1 MGIILRLRTEIGN
14 TDVTVP
20 SAPPNDHGFGTE
32 RRRVAVIGAGIS
44 GLASAYLLSS
54 RHDVTLYESAAYLGG
69 HSNTVDVTIGDVSHP
84 VDTGFLV
91 YNERT
96 YPNLVRL
103 FAELGVRAHRSEMS
117 FGVSLDDGRTEWAGT
132 NLDSVF
138 AQRRNLVSPGFL
150 GMLGDIMR
158 FNRDAE
164 ANLAAARISGI
175 TLGEL
180 LERGAYGLR
189 FREAYL
195 LPMVAAIW
203 SGARQDVVKF
213 PAESFLQFALN
224 HGLLQLTDRP
234 QWLTVD
240 GGSRRYVGLL
250 RSHLRDVRTETPVRS
265 ARRDGGRVAVATDR
279 GTETFDAVVFGTHA
293 PTTLRLLADARPD
306 EHAVLAPVRYQTNVA
321 VLHRDPRLLPRRR
334 KVWSA
339 WNYLG
344 RSAEGQFG
352 PVCVSY
358 LINKLQPIPF
368 ADPIIVTLNPFVDPD
383 PALEFARFEYEHPV
397 LDAGALSAQRHL
409 ASVQGRHQAW
419 FAGAW
424 TGYGFHEDGLKSA
437 LRVAAALGAAPTWAV
452 L

>member
-1 MGIILRLRTEIGN
+1 MTNRNTEL
-14 TDVTVP
+14 T
-20 SAPPNDHGFGTE
+20 AAAAGFGAE
-32 RRRVAVIGAGIS
+32 RQRIAVIGAGIS
-44 GLASAYLLSS
+44 GLASAYLLAS
-54 RHDVTLYESAAYLGG
+54 RHEVTLYEAASYLGG
-69 HSNTVDVTIGDVSHP
+69 HSNTVDVTVGDQTHP

-117 FGVSLDDGRTEWAGT
+117 FGVSLDDGSTEWAGT

-138 AQRRNLVSPGFL
+138 AQRQHLVSPRFL
-150 GMLGDIMR
+150 GMLADINR
-158 FNRDAE
+158 FNRESRD
-164 ANLAAARISGI
+164 NLAAARVSGL

-180 LERGAYGLR
+180 LDRGAYGR
-189 FREAYL
+189 QFREAYL

-203 SGARQDVVKF
+203 SGGRQDVLKF

-240 GGSRRYVGLL
+240 GGSRRYVGLI
-250 RSHLRDVRTETPVRS
+250 RSHLKDVRVACPVRQV
-265 ARRDGGRVAVATDR
+265 RRLER
-279 GTETFDAVVFGTHA
+279 GVEVTTALGVERFDAVVFATHA
-293 PTTLRLLADARPD
+293 PTTLQLLVDALPEERAALGPI
-306 EHAVLAPVRYQTNVA
+306 RYQTNLA
-321 VLHRDPRLLPRRR
+321 VLHRDAALLPRRR

-344 RSAEGQFG
+344 RSTGDEAG

-368 ADPIIVTLNPFVDPD
+368 ATPIVVTLNPFVSPD
-383 PALEFARFEYEHPV
+383 PSLEFGRFSYEHPI
-397 LDAGALSAQRHL
+397 LDAGALAAQARL
-409 ASVQGRHQAW
+409 PAAQGLHRAW

-424 TGYGFHEDGLKSA
+424 SGYGFHEDGLRSA
-437 LRVAAALGAAPTWAV
+437 LRVAAAFGAAPAWAV
-452 L
+452 M

>member
-1 MGIILRLRTEIGN
+1 
-14 TDVTVP
+14 VTSLTP
-20 SAPPNDHGFGTE
+20 SPDLHGFGAE

-54 RHDVTLYESAAYLGG
+54 RHDVTLYESAGYLGG
-69 HSNTVDVTIGDVSHP
+69 HSNTVDVTIGGLTHP

-103 FAELGVRAHRSEMS
+103 FAELGVGVHRSEMS
-117 FGVSLDDGRTEWAGT
+117 FGVSLDGGRTEWAGT
-132 NLDSVF
+132 SLDSVF
-138 AQRRNLVSPGFL
+138 AQRRNLLSPSFL
-150 GMLGDIMR
+150 GMLGDILR
-158 FNRDAE
+158 FNRDAV
-164 ANLAAARISGI
+164 ANLAAVRASGI

-180 LERGAYGLR
+180 LDRGAYGRR

-203 SGARQDVVKF
+203 SGARRDVIDF
-213 PAESFLQFALN
+213 PAASYLQFALN
-224 HGLLQLTDRP
+224 HGLLRLTDRP

-240 GGSRRYVGLL
+240 GGSRRYVGLI
-250 RSHLRDVRTETPVRS
+250 RSRLGDVRIATPVRGVRRS
-265 ARRDGGRVAVATDR
+265 AGRVDVATDR

-293 PTTLRLLADARPD
+293 PATLRLLADARPD
-306 EHAVLAPVRYQTNVA
+306 EHAVLSTVRYQTNVA

-344 RSAEGQFG
+344 HGAAGSDG

-368 ADPIIVTLNPFVDPD
+368 PDPVVVTLNPFTDPD
-383 PALEFARFEYEHPV
+383 PALEFARFNYEHPV
-397 LDAGALSAQRHL
+397 LDAGALSSQAGL
-409 ASVQGRHQAW
+409 AGVQGRHQAW

-424 TGYGFHEDGLKSA
+424 TGYGFHEDGLNSA
-437 LRVAAALGAAPTWAV
+437 LRVAAAFGASPSWAV
-452 L
+452 P

>member
-1 MGIILRLRTEIGN
+1 V
-14 TDVTVP
+14 TDADSP
-20 SAPPNDHGFGTE
+20 SDLQGFGAE
-32 RRRVAVIGAGIS
+32 RRRIAVIGAGIS

-69 HSNTVDVTIGDVSHP
+69 HSNTVDVTIGDMTHP

-103 FAELGVRAHRSEMS
+103 FAELGVQAHRSEMS
-117 FGVSLDDGRTEWAGT
+117 FGVSLDGGRTEWAGT
-132 NLDSVF
+132 DLDSVF
-138 AQRRNLVSPGFL
+138 AQRKHLASPGFL
-150 GMLGDIMR
+150 GMLGDILR

-175 TLGEL
+175 TLGDL
-180 LERGAYGLR
+180 LERGAYGSR

-203 SGARQDVVKF
+203 SGARDDVVNF
-213 PAESFLQFALN
+213 PAESFLQFAQN
-224 HGLLQLTDRP
+224 HGLLKLTDRP

-240 GGSRRYVGLL
+240 GGSRRYVGLI
-250 RSHLRDVRTETPVRS
+250 RSHLRDVRPATPVREV
-265 ARRDGGRVAVATDR
+265 RRADGKVDVATDA
-279 GTETFDAVVFGTHA
+279 GTERFDAVVFATHA
-293 PTTLRLLADARPD
+293 PTTLKLLADARLD
-306 EHAVLAPVRYQTNVA
+306 EVATLTPVRYQTNIA

-344 RSAEGQFG
+344 RSAQGDGG

-368 ADPIIVTLNPFVDPD
+368 DQPVVVTLNPFEDPD

-397 LDAGALSAQRHL
+397 LDAGALSAQARL
-409 ASVQGRHQAW
+409 AALQGRHQAW

-437 LRVAAALGAAPTWAV
+437 LRIAALFGALPSWAV
-452 L
+452 M

>member
-1 MGIILRLRTEIGN
+1 MTNRN
-14 TDVTVP
+14 TDVP
-20 SAPPNDHGFGTE
+20 ASLSSADCAGFGAG
-32 RRRVAVIGAGIS
+32 RQRIAVIGAGIS
-44 GLASAYLLSS
+44 GLAAAYLLSS
-54 RHDVTLYESAAYLGG
+54 RHDVALYEAGSYLGG
-69 HSNTVDVTIGDVSHP
+69 HSNTVDVEVDGQTHP

-117 FGVSLDDGRTEWAGT
+117 FSVSLDHGRTEWAGT
-132 NLDSVF
+132 SLDSVF
-138 AQRRNLVSPGFL
+138 AQRQHLVSPRFL
-150 GMLGDIMR
+150 GMLRDIVR
-158 FNRDAE
+158 FNRDAA
-164 ANLAAARISGI
+164 ANLAAARVSGS

-180 LERGAYGLR
+180 LDRGGYGRR

-203 SGARQDVVKF
+203 SGARQDVINF

-240 GGSRRYVGLL
+240 GGSRRYVGLI
-250 RSHLRDVRTETPVRS
+250 RSHLRDVRVATPVHAVRRVDAGVEVTS
-265 ARRDGGRVAVATDR
+265 AS
-279 GTETFDAVVFGTHA
+279 GTERYDAVVFATHA
-293 PTTLRLLADARPD
+293 PTTLALLADARPD
-306 EHAVLAPVRYQTNVA
+306 ERAVLAPVRYQTNLA
-321 VLHRDPRLLPRRR
+321 VLHRDPALLPRRR

-344 RSAEGQFG
+344 RSLAGDPG

-358 LINKLQPIPF
+358 LINKLQPLPF
-368 ADPIIVTLNPFVDPD
+368 ATPIAVTLNPFTMPD
-383 PALEFARFEYEHPV
+383 PALEFARFDYEHPV
-397 LDAGALSAQRHL
+397 LDACALAAQAAL
-409 ASVQGRHQAW
+409 PALQGRHRAW

-437 LRVAAALGAAPTWAV
+437 LRVAAAFGAAPSWAV
-452 L
+452 M

>member
-1 MGIILRLRTEIGN
+1 VTDSTSSTEI
-14 TDVTVP
+14 
-20 SAPPNDHGFGTE
+20 HGFGSE
-32 RRRVAVIGAGIS
+32 RRRIAVVGAGIS
-44 GLASAYLLSS
+44 GLASAYLLST
-54 RHDVTLYESAAYLGG
+54 RHEVTLYESGAYLGG
-69 HSNTVDVTIGDVSHP
+69 HSNTVDVTIGDVTHP

-103 FAELGVRAHRSEMS
+103 FAELGVRYHQSEMT

-138 AQRRNLVSPGFL
+138 AQRRHLASPGFL
-150 GMLGDIMR
+150 GMLGDIVR
-158 FNRDAE
+158 FNRDA
-164 ANLAAARISGI
+164 ATNLAAARISGI

-180 LERGAYGLR
+180 IERGAYGKR

-203 SGARQDVVKF
+203 SGARADVVKF

-240 GGSRRYVGLL
+240 GGSRRYVGLI
-250 RSHLRDVRTETPVRS
+250 RSHLRDVRIATPVRS
-265 ARRDGGRVAVATDR
+265 VLRDGGQVAVATDR
-279 GTETFDAVVFGTHA
+279 GTERFDAVVFATHA
-293 PTTLRLLADARPD
+293 PTTLKLLADARP
-306 EHAVLAPVRYQTNVA
+306 EEQSVLAPVRYQRNVA
-321 VLHRDPRLLPRRR
+321 VLHRDPRLLPRRA

-344 RSAEGQFG
+344 RDTARPDG

-368 ADPIIVTLNPFVDPD
+368 RDPIVVTLNPFIDPD

-397 LDAGALSAQRHL
+397 LDAGALAAQRGL
-409 ASVQGRHQAW
+409 ASVQGRHRAW

-437 LRVAAALGAAPTWAV
+437 LRVAAAFGASPSWAV